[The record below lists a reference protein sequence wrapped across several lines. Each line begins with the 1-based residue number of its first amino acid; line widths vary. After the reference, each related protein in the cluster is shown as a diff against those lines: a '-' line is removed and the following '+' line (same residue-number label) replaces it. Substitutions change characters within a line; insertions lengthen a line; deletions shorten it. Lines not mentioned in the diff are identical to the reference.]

1 MLSEPNRREVSQHGA
16 ISQHGTTSQHST
28 ATSLWTRRLIILL
41 TILAAIGLAV
51 LLLWGA
57 SYIITALLIFIVASL
72 IAYAIIP
79 VVELFQR
86 VMPRAL
92 AIVAV
97 YVIVF
102 VLLGLIIYFI
112 IKTMVAQ
119 LSTLANSIVQ
129 LLEPGK
135 NGQDS
140 PLVRILLDI
149 GISRG
154 QIDSVAQQLSTQL
167 TNFAG
172 IVATGIL
179 PILGGVASTLVNM
192 LLTVVI
198 SIYLLVDGSRA
209 IKWLRYRTPVSQQGN
224 INSFFTALQ
233 HVVGGYIRGQ
243 ITLSLIIGTIV
254 GVGMAALGLSSYAIL
269 LGVLSFVTEFIPVLG
284 TIICGVAAVL
294 LALTQGW
301 LTAILVL
308 AYFVLVHIFEGYIL
322 APRLIGK
329 AVGLHPV
336 VSLLA
341 LTIGGELFGAWG
353 AIFASPLAGLL
364 QAFAVA
370 LWINYRR
377 THSDEFPVEPGA
389 ISNTPDNLIATSA
402 TPSIKAGDDPK
413 ALTKLEDTHTLGA

>member
-1 MLSEPNRREVSQHGA
+1 MLSDPNRREVSPRAAIPQH
-16 ISQHGTTSQHST
+16 TTPLQHST
-28 ATSLWTRRLIILL
+28 STSVWTRRLIILL
-41 TILAAIGLAV
+41 TILAGIAV
-51 LLLWGA
+51 AFVLLWGA
-57 SYIITALLIFIVASL
+57 SYITGAILIFVVASL
-72 IAYAIIP
+72 IAYAIVP
-79 VVELFQR
+79 VVEFFQR
-86 VMPRAL
+86 IMPRPL

-97 YVIVF
+97 YVIVLG
-102 VLLGLIIYFI
+102 LLGLILYFI
-112 IKTMVAQ
+112 IKTMVVQ
-119 LSTLANSIVQ
+119 LSNLAQSIAV
-129 LLEPGK
+129 LLQSGRH
-135 NGQDS
+135 GQAS
-140 PLVRILLDI
+140 PLVRILEDI
-149 GISRG
+149 GLSET
-154 QIDSVAQQLSTQL
+154 QITNLGSQLQSQL
-167 TNFAG
+167 TSFAG
-172 IVATGIL
+172 TLAGGVL
-179 PILGGVASTLVNM
+179 PIISGVASTLVNM

-209 IKWLRYRTPVSQQGN
+209 IKWLRNKTPISQRGN

-243 ITLSLIIGTIV
+243 VTLSLIIGTIV
-254 GVGMAALGLSSYAIL
+254 GTGMAVLGLSSYAIL

-301 LTAILVL
+301 LTAVLVV

-370 LWINYRR
+370 FWINYRR
-377 THSDEFPVEPGA
+377 THSDEFPPDHTA
-389 ISNTPDNLIATSA
+389 IESKTSEDLITAPTV
-402 TPSIKAGDDPK
+402 PPVKAGDS
-413 ALTKLEDTHTLGA
+413 TSRLE

>member
-1 MLSEPNRREVSQHGA
+1 MLSDPNPREVSPRSAVPHHTVPAQHN
-16 ISQHGTTSQHST
+16 T
-28 ATSLWTRRLIILL
+28 ATSVWTRRLIILL
-41 TILAAIGLAV
+41 TILAAIGLGF

-57 SYIITALLIFIVASL
+57 SYITTAILIFIVASL

-79 VVELFQR
+79 IVEFFQR
-86 VMPRAL
+86 IMPRSL
-92 AIVAV
+92 AIVLV
-97 YVIVF
+97 YVIVLG
-102 VLLGLIIYFI
+102 LLGMVIYFI
-112 IKTMVAQ
+112 IKTMVVQ
-119 LSTLANSIVQ
+119 LSNLAQSIAV
-129 LLEPGK
+129 LLHTGK

-140 PLVRILLDI
+140 PLVRILKDI
-149 GISRG
+149 GLSSTQITNLASQLG
-154 QIDSVAQQLSTQL
+154 QQL

-172 IVATGIL
+172 TLAGGIL
-179 PILGGVASTLVNM
+179 PIISSVASTLVNI

-209 IKWLRYRTPVSQQGN
+209 IKWLRSKTPISQRGN
-224 INSFFTALQ
+224 INSFFAALQ

-243 ITLSLIIGTIV
+243 VTLCLIIGTIV
-254 GVGMAALGLSSYAIL
+254 GAGMAILGLSSYAIL

-308 AYFVLVHIFEGYIL
+308 AYFILVHIFEGYIL

-353 AIFASPLAGLL
+353 AIFASPLAGLI

-370 LWINYRR
+370 FWINYRR
-377 THSDEFPVEPGA
+377 SHSEEFP
-389 ISNTPDNLIATSA
+389 PDSVTIDEHASETLLPVSS
-402 TPSIKAGDDPK
+402 TPSVKAGDSSPPIK
-413 ALTKLEDTHTLGA
+413 VE

>member
-1 MLSEPNRREVSQHGA
+1 MLSEPGRRDVSPRSAIPQHPP
-16 ISQHGTTSQHST
+16 SSQHST
-28 ATSLWTRRLIILL
+28 ATSIWTRRLIILL
-41 TILAAIGLAV
+41 TFLAAIGVAYV
-51 LLLWGA
+51 LVVGA
-57 SYIITALLIFIVASL
+57 SYITTAILIFIVASL

-79 VVELFQR
+79 VVEFFQR
-86 VMPRAL
+86 VMPRWL
-92 AIVAV
+92 AVVLV
-97 YVIVF
+97 YVIVLG
-102 VLLGLIIYFI
+102 LLGLIFYFI
-112 IKTMVAQ
+112 IKTLVVQVTNLAQ
-119 LSTLANSIVQ
+119 SIAV
-129 LLEPGK
+129 LLQSGK
-135 NGQDS
+135 NGQAS
-140 PLVRILLDI
+140 PLVRILQDI
-149 GISRG
+149 GLSTT
-154 QIDSVAQQLSTQL
+154 QIDNLGAQLGTLL

-172 IVATGIL
+172 TLAGNIT
-179 PILGGVASTLVNM
+179 PIITGVASTLVNM

-198 SIYLLVDGSRA
+198 SIYLLADGSRA
-209 IKWLRYRTPVSQQGN
+209 IGWLRHKTPISQRGN
-224 INSFFTALQ
+224 INSFFTILQ

-243 ITLSLIIGTIV
+243 VTLCLIIGTIV
-254 GVGMAALGLSSYAIL
+254 GTGMAVLGLSSYAIL

-308 AYFVLVHIFEGYIL
+308 AYFILVHIFEGYIL

-370 LWINYRR
+370 FWINYRR
-377 THSDEFPVEPGA
+377 THTDEFPPDQPDQATIDDNAPEHLLA
-389 ISNTPDNLIATSA
+389 TATTPPA
-402 TPSIKAGDDPK
+402 KAGDSTVK
-413 ALTKLEDTHTLGA
+413 IE

>member
-1 MLSEPNRREVSQHGA
+1 MLSDPNPREVSPRSAIPHSTVPAQHN
-16 ISQHGTTSQHST
+16 T
-28 ATSLWTRRLIILL
+28 ATSVWTRRLIILL
-41 TILAAIGLAV
+41 TILAAIGLGF
-51 LLLWGA
+51 LFLWAA
-57 SYIITALLIFIVASL
+57 SYITTAILIFIIASL

-79 VVELFQR
+79 IVEFCQR
-86 VMPRAL
+86 ILPRAF
-92 AIVAV
+92 AIVLV
-97 YVIVF
+97 YVV
-102 VLLGLIIYFI
+102 VLGLLGMILYFI
-112 IKTMVAQ
+112 IKTMVVQ
-119 LSTLANSIVQ
+119 LSNLAQSIAV
-129 LLEPGK
+129 LLQTGQH
-135 NGQDS
+135 GQDS
-140 PLVRILLDI
+140 PLVRILKDI
-149 GISRG
+149 GLSSSQITNLGSQLG
-154 QIDSVAQQLSTQL
+154 QQL

-172 IVATGIL
+172 TLAGGIL
-179 PILGGVASTLVNM
+179 PIISSVASTLVNI

-209 IKWLRYRTPVSQQGN
+209 IKWLRSKTPVSQRGN
-224 INSFFTALQ
+224 INSFFSALQ

-243 ITLSLIIGTIV
+243 VTLCLIIGTIV
-254 GVGMAALGLSSYAIL
+254 GAGMAILGLSSYAIL

-308 AYFVLVHIFEGYIL
+308 AYFILVHIFEGYIL

-370 LWINYRR
+370 FWINYRR
-377 THSDEFPVEPGA
+377 THSDEFP
-389 ISNTPDNLIATSA
+389 PDSVTIDGYPSETQLPVPVTS
-402 TPSIKAGDDPK
+402 PVKAGDSSPPIK
-413 ALTKLEDTHTLGA
+413 VE

>member
-1 MLSEPNRREVSQHGA
+1 MLSDPNPREVSPRSAVPRHSVQAQHN
-16 ISQHGTTSQHST
+16 T
-28 ATSLWTRRLIILL
+28 ATSVWTRRLIILL
-41 TILAAIGLAV
+41 TILAAIGLGF
-51 LLLWGA
+51 LFLWAA
-57 SYIITALLIFIVASL
+57 SYITTAILIFIVASL

-79 VVELFQR
+79 VVEFCQR
-86 VMPRAL
+86 IMPRAL
-92 AIVAV
+92 AIVLV
-97 YVIVF
+97 YVV
-102 VLLGLIIYFI
+102 VLGLLGLLLYFI
-112 IKTMVAQ
+112 IKTMVVQ
-119 LSTLANSIVQ
+119 LSNLAQSIVV
-129 LLEPGK
+129 LLTSR

-140 PLVRILLDI
+140 PLFRILEDF
-149 GISRG
+149 GISKG
-154 QIDSVAQQLSTQL
+154 QITSLGSQLGQQLA
-167 TNFAG
+167 NFATTLAG
-172 IVATGIL
+172 DITPIVT
-179 PILGGVASTLVNM
+179 GVASTLVNI

-209 IKWLRYRTPVSQQGN
+209 IKWLRSKTPISQRGN
-224 INSFFTALQ
+224 INSFFNVLQ

-243 ITLSLIIGTIV
+243 VTLCLIIGTIV
-254 GVGMAALGLSSYAIL
+254 GTGMAILGLSSYAIL

-284 TIICGVAAVL
+284 TIICGAAAVL

-308 AYFVLVHIFEGYIL
+308 AYFILVHIFEGYIL

-370 LWINYRR
+370 FWINYRR
-377 THSDEFPVEPGA
+377 SHSEEFPPDAVTVDE
-389 ISNTPDNLIATSA
+389 NTSGTLPPLPPI
-402 TPSIKAGDDPK
+402 PSVKAGDSSPPVK
-413 ALTKLEDTHTLGA
+413 VE

>member
-1 MLSEPNRREVSQHGA
+1 MLSDPNRRDVSPHVS
-16 ISQHGTTSQHST
+16 ISQHTAPAQHST
-28 ATSLWTRRLIILL
+28 TTSLWTRRLIILL
-41 TILAAIGLAV
+41 TILASVAV
-51 LLLWGA
+51 AAVLLWGA
-57 SYIITALLIFIVASL
+57 SYITTAILIFIVASL

-79 VVELFQR
+79 VVALFQR

-102 VLLGLIIYFI
+102 GLLGLIIYFI

-119 LSTLANSIVQ
+119 LSSLAQSIAV
-129 LLEPGK
+129 LLQPGK
-135 NGQDS
+135 NGQAS
-140 PLVRILLDI
+140 PLVRILNDL
-149 GISRG
+149 GISNS
-154 QIDSVAQQLSTQL
+154 QISSIASQLSAQL
-167 TNFAG
+167 SNFAG
-172 IVATGIL
+172 TLASGIL
-179 PILGGVASTLVNM
+179 PIISSVASTLVNM

-209 IKWLRYRTPVSQQGN
+209 IKWLRQKTPISQRGN
-224 INSFFTALQ
+224 INTFFTALQ

-243 ITLSLIIGTIV
+243 VTLSLIIGTIV
-254 GVGMAALGLSSYAIL
+254 GAGMAILGLSSYAIL

-284 TIICGVAAVL
+284 TIICGVVAVL

-301 LTAILVL
+301 LTAVLVL

-329 AVGLHPV
+329 AVGLHPA

-364 QAFAVA
+364 QAFVVVF
-370 LWINYRR
+370 WINYRR
-377 THSDEFPVEPGA
+377 THSDEFPPDQAA
-389 ISNTPDNLIATSA
+389 IEGKTSENLIIAPTA
-402 TPSIKAGDDPK
+402 PPVKAGDPS
-413 ALTKLEDTHTLGA
+413 TKLE

>member
-1 MLSEPNRREVSQHGA
+1 MLSDPNPREVSPRSAVPHHTVPAQHN
-16 ISQHGTTSQHST
+16 T
-28 ATSLWTRRLIILL
+28 ATSVWTRRLIILL
-41 TILAAIGLAV
+41 TILAAIGLGF
-51 LLLWGA
+51 LLLWAA
-57 SYIITALLIFIVASL
+57 SYVTTAILIFIVASL

-79 VVELFQR
+79 VVEFCQR
-86 VMPRAL
+86 IMPRWL
-92 AIVAV
+92 AIVLV
-97 YVIVF
+97 YVIVLG
-102 VLLGLIIYFI
+102 LLGLILYFI
-112 IKTMVAQ
+112 IKTMVVQ
-119 LSTLANSIVQ
+119 LSNLAQSIAV
-129 LLEPGK
+129 LLRSGK
-135 NGQDS
+135 NGQAS
-140 PLVRILLDI
+140 PLVRILEDL
-149 GISRG
+149 GISSS
-154 QIDSVAQQLSTQL
+154 QITNLGSQLSAQL

-172 IVATGIL
+172 TLAGGIL
-179 PILGGVASTLVNM
+179 PIITGVASTLVNM

-209 IKWLRYRTPVSQQGN
+209 IKWLRSKTPISQRGN
-224 INSFFTALQ
+224 INSFFAILQ

-243 ITLSLIIGTIV
+243 VTLSLIIGTIV
-254 GVGMAALGLSSYAIL
+254 GTGMAILGLSSYAIL

-284 TIICGVAAVL
+284 TIICGAAAVL

-308 AYFVLVHIFEGYIL
+308 AYFILVHIFEGYIL

-370 LWINYRR
+370 FWINYRR
-377 THSDEFPVEPGA
+377 SHSEEFPPDSVAIDGNTSETLVA
-389 ISNTPDNLIATSA
+389 ISP
-402 TPSIKAGDDPK
+402 TPSVKAGDSSPPIK
-413 ALTKLEDTHTLGA
+413 VE

>member
-1 MLSEPNRREVSQHGA
+1 MLSESNRREVSPRNSALPHTA
-16 ISQHGTTSQHST
+16 PAQHST
-28 ATSLWTRRLIILL
+28 STSLWTRRLIILL
-41 TILAAIGLAV
+41 TILAAIAV
-51 LLLWGA
+51 AAVLLWGA
-57 SYIITALLIFIVASL
+57 SYITTAILIFIVASL

-79 VVELFQR
+79 IVALFQR
-86 VMPRAL
+86 IMPRSL

-97 YVIVF
+97 YVIVLG
-102 VLLGLIIYFI
+102 LLGLILYFI
-112 IKTMVAQ
+112 IKTMVVQ
-119 LSTLANSIVQ
+119 LSNLAQSIAV
-129 LLEPGK
+129 LLQSGK

-140 PLVRILLDI
+140 PLVRILKDF
-149 GISRG
+149 GISSG
-154 QIDSVAQQLSTQL
+154 QITNLASQISAQL

-172 IVATGIL
+172 TLAGGIL
-179 PILGGVASTLVNM
+179 PIISSVASTLVNM

-198 SIYLLVDGSRA
+198 SIYLLVDGGRA
-209 IKWLRYRTPVSQQGN
+209 INWLRHKTPISQQGN

-243 ITLSLIIGTIV
+243 VTLCIIIGTIV
-254 GVGMAALGLSSYAIL
+254 GAGMAVLGLSSYAIL

-284 TIICGVAAVL
+284 TIICGVVAVL

-370 LWINYRR
+370 FWINYRR
-377 THSDEFPVEPGA
+377 THSDEFPVTQEVTESA
-389 ISNTPDNLIATSA
+389 TSEDHIATPTVPA
-402 TPSIKAGDDPK
+402 IKAGDSSTRK
-413 ALTKLEDTHTLGA
+413 E

>member
-1 MLSEPNRREVSQHGA
+1 MLTNPNSREVSPRGA
-16 ISQHGTTSQHST
+16 VPQHSGPAQHNT
-28 ATSLWTRRLIILL
+28 ATSVWTRRLIILL
-41 TILAAIGLAV
+41 TILAAIGLGF
-51 LLLWGA
+51 LLLWAA
-57 SYIITALLIFIVASL
+57 SHITTTILIFIVASL

-79 VVELFQR
+79 VVELCQR

-92 AIVAV
+92 AIVLV
-97 YVIVF
+97 YVV
-102 VLLGLIIYFI
+102 VLGLLGMVLYFI
-112 IKTMVAQ
+112 IKTMVVQ
-119 LSTLANSIVQ
+119 LSNLAQSVEV
-129 LLEPGK
+129 LLRPN
-135 NGQDS
+135 NGHVS
-140 PLVRILLDI
+140 PLVRILNDFGL
-149 GISRG
+149 SNN
-154 QIDSVAQQLSTQL
+154 QIDNLASQLGNQL
-167 TNFAG
+167 TSFAG
-172 IVATGIL
+172 TLAGGIL
-179 PILGGVASTLVNM
+179 PVISSVASTLVNI

-209 IKWLRYRTPVSQQGN
+209 IKWLRSKTPISQRGN
-224 INSFFTALQ
+224 INSFFSILQ

-243 ITLSLIIGTIV
+243 VTLCLIIGTIV
-254 GVGMAALGLSSYAIL
+254 GTGMAVLGLSSYAIL

-308 AYFVLVHIFEGYIL
+308 AYFILVHIFEGYIL

-353 AIFASPLAGLL
+353 AIFASPLAGLI

-370 LWINYRR
+370 FWINYRR
-377 THSDEFPVEPGA
+377 SHSEEFPPDQVAIDGNASETLLA
-389 ISNTPDNLIATSA
+389 ISPTPLV
-402 TPSIKAGDDPK
+402 KADDSPVK
-413 ALTKLEDTHTLGA
+413 VE

>member
-1 MLSEPNRREVSQHGA
+1 MLSDPNRREVSPRSVIPPHTA
-16 ISQHGTTSQHST
+16 SSQHST
-28 ATSLWTRRLIILL
+28 ATSMWTRRLIILL
-41 TILAAIGLAV
+41 TILAAIGLAFV
-51 LLLWGA
+51 LAWGA
-57 SYIITALLIFIVASL
+57 SYITTTILIFIVASL

-79 VVELFQR
+79 VVEFFQR

-97 YVIVF
+97 YVIVLG
-102 VLLGLIIYFI
+102 LLGLILYFI
-112 IKTMVAQ
+112 IKTMVVQ
-119 LSTLANSIVQ
+119 LSNLAQSVAV
-129 LLEPGK
+129 LLQAGQH
-135 NGQDS
+135 GQDS
-140 PLVRILLDI
+140 PLVRILKDI
-149 GISRG
+149 GLSSS
-154 QIDSVAQQLSTQL
+154 QITNLGSQLSSQL
-167 TNFAG
+167 TSFAG
-172 IVATGIL
+172 TLAGGIL
-179 PILGGVASTLVNM
+179 PIISGVASTLVNM
-192 LLTVVI
+192 LLTLVI

-209 IKWLRYRTPVSQQGN
+209 IGWLRHKTPVSQRGN

-243 ITLSLIIGTIV
+243 VTLSLVIGTIV
-254 GVGMAALGLSSYAIL
+254 GAGMAILGLSSYAIL

-308 AYFVLVHIFEGYIL
+308 AYFILVHIFEGYIL

-364 QAFAVA
+364 QAFVVA
-370 LWINYRR
+370 FWINYRR
-377 THSDEFPVEPGA
+377 IHSDEFPPDQANIEDK
-389 ISNTPDNLIATSA
+389 TPENLITASA
-402 TPSIKAGDDPK
+402 APPVKAGDSSLK
-413 ALTKLEDTHTLGA
+413 AE

>member
-1 MLSEPNRREVSQHGA
+1 MLSDPNRREVSPRGA
-16 ISQHGTTSQHST
+16 IPQHTAPSQHTT
-28 ATSLWTRRLIILL
+28 ATSIWTRRLIILL
-41 TILAAIGLAV
+41 TILAGIAV
-51 LLLWGA
+51 AYILVWGA
-57 SYIITALLIFIVASL
+57 SYITTAILIFIVASL

-79 VVELFQR
+79 VVKFFQR
-86 VMPRAL
+86 VMPRSL

-97 YVIVF
+97 YVIVLG
-102 VLLGLIIYFI
+102 LLGLILYFI
-112 IKTMVAQ
+112 IKTLVVQITSLAQ
-119 LSTLANSIVQ
+119 SIAI
-129 LLEPGK
+129 LLQSGK
-135 NGQDS
+135 QGQAS
-140 PLVRILLDI
+140 PLVRILEDI
-149 GISRG
+149 GLSTS
-154 QIDSVAQQLSTQL
+154 QITNLGTQLSNQL

-172 IVATGIL
+172 TLAGGIL
-179 PILGGVASTLVNM
+179 PIISGVASTLVNM

-209 IKWLRYRTPVSQQGN
+209 IGWLRNKTPISQRSN
-224 INSFFTALQ
+224 INSFFTILQ

-243 ITLSLIIGTIV
+243 VTLSLIIGTIV
-254 GVGMAALGLSSYAIL
+254 GTGMAVLGLSSYAIL

-308 AYFVLVHIFEGYIL
+308 AYFILVHIFEGYIL

-364 QAFAVA
+364 QAFVVA
-370 LWINYRR
+370 FWISYRR
-377 THSDEFPVEPGA
+377 THSDEFPPDQVA
-389 ISNTPDNLIATSA
+389 IESKTSENLIATSSA
-402 TPSIKAGDDPK
+402 PPVKAGDPSV
-413 ALTKLEDTHTLGA
+413 KLE

>member
-1 MLSEPNRREVSQHGA
+1 MLTDPHPREVSPRSAIPQRTVPVQH
-16 ISQHGTTSQHST
+16 TT
-28 ATSLWTRRLIILL
+28 ATSVWTRRLIILL
-41 TILAAIGLAV
+41 TILVGIV
-51 LLLWGA
+51 LGVSLLWAA
-57 SYIITALLIFIVASL
+57 SYITTAILIFIVASL

-79 VVELFQR
+79 IVELFQR
-86 VMPRAL
+86 IMPRPL
-92 AIVAV
+92 AITVV
-97 YVIVF
+97 YVV
-102 VLLGLIIYFI
+102 VLGLLGLLLYFI
-112 IKTMVAQ
+112 IKTMVIQMSNLAQ
-119 LSTLANSIVQ
+119 SITV
-129 LLEPGK
+129 LLQSK

-140 PLVRILLDI
+140 PLVRILKDI
-149 GISRG
+149 GLTTG
-154 QIDSVAQQLSTQL
+154 QITNLGSQLSAQL
-167 TNFAG
+167 TSFAG
-172 IVATGIL
+172 SLAGGIL
-179 PILGGVASTLVNM
+179 PIISSVASTLVNI

-209 IKWLRYRTPVSQQGN
+209 IRWLRNKAPVSQRAN
-224 INSFFTALQ
+224 VNSFFSILQ

-243 ITLSLIIGTIV
+243 VTLSLIIGTIV
-254 GVGMAALGLSSYAIL
+254 GTGMAILGLSSYAIL

-284 TIICGVAAVL
+284 TIICGVVAVL

-308 AYFVLVHIFEGYIL
+308 GYFILVHIFEGYIL

-341 LTIGGELFGAWG
+341 LVIGSQLFGAWG

-377 THSDEFPVEPGA
+377 THSDEFPPDPPA
-389 ISNTPDNLIATSA
+389 IEDTSA
-402 TPSIKAGDDPK
+402 EPLIDTAAAPPVQAGESSIRR
-413 ALTKLEDTHTLGA
+413 E

>member
-1 MLSEPNRREVSQHGA
+1 MLSDPNRREVSPRGSL
-16 ISQHGTTSQHST
+16 SQHTATSQHST
-28 ATSLWTRRLIILL
+28 FTSLWTRRLIILL
-41 TILAAIGLAV
+41 TILAAVAVAAV
-51 LLLWGA
+51 LVWGA
-57 SYIITALLIFIVASL
+57 SYITTAILIFTVASL

-79 VVELFQR
+79 VVDLFQR

-97 YVIVF
+97 YVIVLG
-102 VLLGLIIYFI
+102 LLGLIIYFI
-112 IKTMVAQ
+112 IKTMVVQ
-119 LSTLANSIVQ
+119 LSSLAQSIAV
-129 LLEPGK
+129 LLQSGK

-140 PLVRILLDI
+140 PLVRILKEF
-149 GISRG
+149 GISSS
-154 QIDSVAQQLSTQL
+154 QINNLGSQISSDL

-172 IVATGIL
+172 TLAGGIL
-179 PILGGVASTLVNM
+179 PIITGVANTLVNM

-209 IKWLRYRTPVSQQGN
+209 IGWLRHKTPISQRGN
-224 INSFFTALQ
+224 INSFFTSLQ

-243 ITLSLIIGTIV
+243 VTLSLVIGTIV
-254 GVGMAALGLSSYAIL
+254 GAGMAVLGLSSYAIL

-284 TIICGVAAVL
+284 TVICGVVAVL

-364 QAFAVA
+364 QAFAVIF
-370 LWINYRR
+370 WINYRR
-377 THSDEFPVEPGA
+377 TNSDEFPSDQPA
-389 ISNTPDNLIATSA
+389 IEGKTSESENLIT
-402 TPSIKAGDDPK
+402 TPVAPPVKTGDPSVRI
-413 ALTKLEDTHTLGA
+413 E

>member
-1 MLSEPNRREVSQHGA
+1 MLVDPNRREVSPRGSL
-16 ISQHGTTSQHST
+16 SQHT
-28 ATSLWTRRLIILL
+28 ATPQHNTSTGIWTRRLIILL
-41 TILAAIGLAV
+41 TILASVAVAAV
-51 LLLWGA
+51 LVWGA
-57 SYIITALLIFIVASL
+57 SYITTAILIFIVASL

-79 VVELFQR
+79 IVDLFQR

-97 YVIVF
+97 YVIVLG
-102 VLLGLIIYFI
+102 LLGLIIYFI
-112 IKTMVAQ
+112 IKTMVVQ
-119 LSTLANSIVQ
+119 LSSLAQSIAV
-129 LLEPGK
+129 LLQSGK

-140 PLVRILLDI
+140 PLVRILKDV
-149 GISRG
+149 GISSN
-154 QIDSVAQQLSTQL
+154 QITSLGSQLSAQL

-172 IVATGIL
+172 TLAGGIL
-179 PILGGVASTLVNM
+179 PIISGVASTLVNM

-209 IKWLRYRTPVSQQGN
+209 IGWLRHKTPISQRGN
-224 INSFFTALQ
+224 INSFFTSLQ

-243 ITLSLIIGTIV
+243 VTLCLVIGTIV
-254 GVGMAALGLSSYAIL
+254 GAGMAMLGLSSYAIL

-284 TIICGVAAVL
+284 TIVCGAVAVL

-341 LTIGGELFGAWG
+341 LTIGGELFGVWG

-364 QAFAVA
+364 QAFAVIF
-370 LWINYRR
+370 WINYRR
-377 THSDEFPVEPGA
+377 TNRDEFPPDQPA
-389 ISNTPDNLIATSA
+389 IDDKTSESEYLITAPAVPPVRSGET
-402 TPSIKAGDDPK
+402 SIKI
-413 ALTKLEDTHTLGA
+413 E

>member
-1 MLSEPNRREVSQHGA
+1 MLADPNRREVSPHLS
-16 ISQHGTTSQHST
+16 ISQHTATSQHST
-28 ATSLWTRRLIILL
+28 STSIWTRRLIILL

-57 SYIITALLIFIVASL
+57 SYITTAILIFIVASL

-79 VVELFQR
+79 VVDLFQR

-97 YVIVF
+97 YVIVLG
-102 VLLGLIIYFI
+102 LLGLIIYFI
-112 IKTMVAQ
+112 IKTMVVQ
-119 LSTLANSIVQ
+119 LSSLAQSIAV
-129 LLEPGK
+129 LLQSGK

-140 PLVRILLDI
+140 PLVRILKDI
-149 GISRG
+149 GISSN
-154 QIDSVAQQLSTQL
+154 QINNLGSQISTDL

-172 IVATGIL
+172 TLAGGIL
-179 PILGGVASTLVNM
+179 PIISGVANTLVNM

-209 IKWLRYRTPVSQQGN
+209 IKWLRHKTPVSQRGN
-224 INSFFTALQ
+224 INSFFTSLQ

-243 ITLSLIIGTIV
+243 VTLSLVIGTIV
-254 GVGMAALGLSSYAIL
+254 GVGMAVLGLSSYAIL

-284 TIICGVAAVL
+284 TVICGVVAVL

-364 QAFAVA
+364 QAFAVIF
-370 LWINYRR
+370 WINYRR
-377 THSDEFPVEPGA
+377 TNSDEFPPDQPA
-389 ISNTPDNLIATSA
+389 IEGKTSESENLITAPA
-402 TPSIKAGDDPK
+402 APPVKAGDPSIKI
-413 ALTKLEDTHTLGA
+413 E

>member
-1 MLSEPNRREVSQHGA
+1 MLSDPNRHEVSPRGS
-16 ISQHGTTSQHST
+16 ISQHTAPAQRSTTTSI
-28 ATSLWTRRLIILL
+28 WTRRLIILL
-41 TILAAIGLAV
+41 TILAGIAVAAV
-51 LLLWGA
+51 LIWGA
-57 SYIITALLIFIVASL
+57 SYITTAILIFIVASL

-79 VVELFQR
+79 IVDLFQR

-97 YVIVF
+97 YVIVLG
-102 VLLGLIIYFI
+102 LLGLILYFI
-112 IKTMVAQ
+112 IKTMV
-119 LSTLANSIVQ
+119 VQ
-129 LLEPGK
+129 LTNLGQSVAVLLQAGK

-140 PLVRILLDI
+140 PLVRILKDI
-149 GISRG
+149 GISSS
-154 QIDSVAQQLSTQL
+154 QITNLGAQLSTDL

-172 IVATGIL
+172 TLAGGIL
-179 PILGGVASTLVNM
+179 PIISGVASTLVNI

-209 IKWLRYRTPVSQQGN
+209 IKWLRHKTPISQREN
-224 INSFFTALQ
+224 INSFFTSLQ

-243 ITLSLIIGTIV
+243 VTMCLVIGTIV
-254 GVGMAALGLSSYAIL
+254 GAGMAVLGLSSYAIL

-284 TIICGVAAVL
+284 TIICGAAAVL

-301 LTAILVL
+301 ITAILVL

-329 AVGLHPV
+329 AVGLHPA

-364 QAFAVA
+364 QAFAVIF
-370 LWINYRR
+370 WINYRT
-377 THSDEFPVEPGA
+377 THSDEFPPDQPA
-389 ISNTPDNLIATSA
+389 IEGKTSESEKLIIAATA
-402 TPSIKAGDDPK
+402 PPVKTGD
-413 ALTKLEDTHTLGA
+413 LSTKNE

>member
-1 MLSEPNRREVSQHGA
+1 MLSEPNRREVSSHGT
-16 ISQHGTTSQHST
+16 ISQHNASSQHST
-28 ATSLWTRRLIILL
+28 STSLWTRRLIILL
-41 TILAAIGLAV
+41 TILASVAVAAV
-51 LLLWGA
+51 LVWGA
-57 SYIITALLIFIVASL
+57 SYIVTALLIFIVASL
-72 IAYAIIP
+72 IAYAIVP
-79 VVELFQR
+79 VVDLFQR
-86 VMPRAL
+86 FIPRPL
-92 AIVAV
+92 AIVTV
-97 YVIVF
+97 YVIVLG
-102 VLLGLIIYFI
+102 LLGLILYFI
-112 IKTMVAQ
+112 IKTMVVQ
-119 LSTLANSIVQ
+119 LSSLAQSIE
-129 LLEPGK
+129 LLLKTGK

-140 PLVRILLDI
+140 PLVKILMDF
-149 GISRG
+149 GISRS
-154 QIDSVAQQLSTQL
+154 QIDNVAQQLSTQL

-172 IVATGIL
+172 TVAGGIL
-179 PILGGVASTLVNM
+179 PIIGGVASSLVNM

-209 IKWLRYRTPVSQQGN
+209 IAWLRTRTPGPQRGY

-243 ITLSLIIGTIV
+243 VTLCLLIGTIV
-254 GVGMAALGLSSYAIL
+254 GVGMTFLGLSSYAIL

-284 TIICGVAAVL
+284 TITCGVVAVL

-341 LTIGGELFGAWG
+341 LTIGGELFGPWG

-364 QAFAVA
+364 QAFTVA

-377 THSDEFPVEPGA
+377 THSDEFPVEQESLGNKA
-389 ISNTPDNLIATSA
+389 SENLIATSA
-402 TPSIKAGDDPK
+402 TPAIKVGDSPVLK
-413 ALTKLEDTHTLGA
+413 E